1 MITHINQLLLS
12 LTTPVYLH
20 AWSNQLADDL
30 VYTEVKRIF

>member
-20 AWSNQLADDL
+20 ARSNQLADDL
-30 VYTEVKRIF
+30 VYTEVNRIF